1 MKKLLFLA
9 LILGSLSLTTSC
21 SDDYEPAPPIIT
33 YPDNG
38 TTINLVPGESTTFSF
53 SVQAPRGY
61 GSHMLTWSPGSV
73 IENTSVIA
81 QGETSFTVSG
91 QFTAGDIYG
100 PGGISLAVTDT
111 EGSSSFATI
120 AVVVVTP

>member
-1 MKKLLFLA
+1 
-9 LILGSLSLTTSC
+9 
-21 SDDYEPAPPIIT
+21 
-33 YPDNG
+33 
-38 TTINLVPGESTTFSF
+38 
-53 SVQAPRGY
+53 
-61 GSHMLTWSPGSV
+61 MLTWSPGSV

-81 QGETSFTVSG
+81 QGETSFIISG